1 MMERDTD
8 WPIIGHRAAV
18 DMLRRSIERG
28 QVAHAYLFA
37 GPEGVGKRTLAR
49 IFAQALVC
57 SDETGP
63 HPCGVC
69 SACRRAVRDIH
80 PDIVTVSLEQQAAG
94 ETRDSKNTRISIET
108 IRELRSNLSLRP
120 LEADWRV
127 AILEDVDDFSFSAY
141 DALLKTLEEPP
152 PFVVL
157 LLIATELDAIPET
170 IRSRCR
176 PVQLEPLS
184 RAEVAAALVG
194 RGVDDELAT
203 MIAGI
208 TRGRIGNAIVLAA
221 DDAALAARR
230 ATIESGI
237 EMVENPIVAI
247 GEVRRMADGYRRGQR
262 ARVEGELDALLGI
275 WRDLLLVAA
284 GCSDQVVN
292 VDFAE
297 RLGRLAQQWTLDR
310 ISAGVQAT
318 NQALSDLSIN
328 VQPRLALDRMVTQWP
343 RPTH

>member
-1 MMERDTD
+1 MIERETN

-18 DMLRRSIERG
+18 DMLRRSIDRG
-28 QVAHAYLFA
+28 QIGHAYLFA

-49 IFAQALVC
+49 TFAQALVC
-57 SDETGP
+57 QSETEP

-69 SACRRAVRDIH
+69 SACRRAARGIH
-80 PDIVTVSLEQQAAG
+80 PDILTVSLEQQAADD
-94 ETRDSKNTRISIET
+94 TRDSKNTRISIET

-120 LEADWRV
+120 LEASWRA
-127 AILEDVDDFSFSAY
+127 AILEDVDLFSIPAY

-184 RAEVAAALVG
+184 RVDVSAALIQ
-194 RGVDDELAT
+194 RGVDSELAT

-208 TRGRIGNAIVLAA
+208 TRGRIGNAIDLAA
-221 DDAALAARR
+221 DESALAGRR
-230 ATIESGI
+230 VAIEAGI
-237 EMVENPIVAI
+237 EMLENPVVAI
-247 GEVRRMADGYRRGQR
+247 GSVRRMADGYRRGQR

-284 GCSDQVVN
+284 GCSDQIVN

-297 RLGRLAQQWTLDR
+297 RLARLAQQWTLDR

-343 RPTH
+343 RPTQ